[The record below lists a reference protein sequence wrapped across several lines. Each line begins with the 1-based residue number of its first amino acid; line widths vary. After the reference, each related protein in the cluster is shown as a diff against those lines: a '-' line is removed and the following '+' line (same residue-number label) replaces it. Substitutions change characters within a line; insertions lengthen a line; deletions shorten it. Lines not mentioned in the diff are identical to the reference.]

1 MPQFEDF
8 SAWVTID
15 GTPAAEYQT
24 SVNGRRVTCYIASEV
39 GKEFKIFW
47 SDAAVRTPTR
57 GIASIDGHSYPPRYI
72 ESMRRNKATLASV
85 RDSDTSTRPFIFDKI
100 NLTDDDNYLDAA
112 PSQQLGEIEIVIHS
126 VQYSKN
132 QRKHYPP
139 KRGQGS
145 YRGGRREIQTVY
157 HERRKKGFAHQAN
170 LGASRHVPPL
180 ASSSHGPPRPSF
192 DKPTGEPLVTFCFRY
207 RPLEIL
213 RAQEII
219 PRPVGEVKREEAI
232 DVDEWEEPEVPEI
245 QYMGMRIYMTIKDED
260 EEARPPPVMIDLSHD
275 DEEEDVKDPALVR
288 EAMEKMRIAYETVR
302 VKQEGHASGHSEE
315 ENDRGGVEEED
326 EEEQEEEEQE
336 EEDRDPAP
344 KLEPLPDDVR
354 AQMEYHAYNYRYHPE
369 GMPSLIDRIGD
380 RPYASFGSRFAH

>member
-1 MPQFEDF
+1 MPQFGEF
-8 SAWVTID
+8 SAW
-15 GTPAAEYQT
+15 YQT
-24 SVNGRRVTCYIASEV
+24 SVDGRRVTCYIASEV

-57 GIASIDGHSYPPRYI
+57 GVASIDGHSYPPRYI
-72 ESMRRNKATLASV
+72 ESVRRNRATLASV
-85 RDSDTSTRPFIFDKI
+85 RDSDTSTRPFVFDKI
-100 NLTDDDNYLDAA
+100 NLTDDDDYLDTA
-112 PSQQLGEIEIVIHS
+112 PSQHLGEIEVVIHS
-126 VQYSKN
+126 VNYSRN

-145 YRGGRREIQTVY
+145 FRGGRQEIQTVY
-157 HERRKKGFAHQAN
+157 HERRKKGFDHQAN
-170 LGASRHVPPL
+170 LGASRHVPAL

-219 PRPVGEVKREEAI
+219 PRPVGAGGEVKREEAI

-260 EEARPPPVMIDLSHD
+260 EDGVSRPPPMMIDLSHD
-275 DEEEDVKDPALVR
+275 DDEEDVKDPTIVHRAQQVNVNEER
-288 EAMEKMRIAYETVR
+288 YNQTVE
-302 VKQEGHASGHSEE
+302 VKQEGHASAYIEAEDERGGDEE
-315 ENDRGGVEEED
+315 EDD
-326 EEEQEEEEQE
+326 EEEQEEEEE
-336 EEDRDPAP
+336 REPAL

-354 AQMEYHAYNYRYHPE
+354 AQMEYHAYCLFRFFF
-369 GMPSLIDRIGD
+369 SLLIVLQERIGD
-380 RPYASFGSRFAH
+380 RPYASQTSRYLN